1 MNWVVSFAIN
11 GTTVSVD
18 IPSLILSVSMSI
30 LFLIGRRI
38 LYSEFNIIREYADN
52 KILALI
58 PKITNFIL
66 ILMIILFSVSFD

>member
-1 MNWVVSFAIN
+1 MELVVSFTID

-38 LYSEFNIIREYADN
+38 LYSEFDISREYGDN

-58 PKITNFIL
+58 PKITNIVL
-66 ILMIILFSVSFD
+66 ILMIILFSVSFN

>member
-1 MNWVVSFAIN
+1 MELVVSFTID

-38 LYSEFNIIREYADN
+38 LYSEFKITREYGDN
-52 KILALI
+52 KILTLV
-58 PKITNFIL
+58 PKITNIVL
-66 ILMIILFSVSFD
+66 ILMIILFSVSFN